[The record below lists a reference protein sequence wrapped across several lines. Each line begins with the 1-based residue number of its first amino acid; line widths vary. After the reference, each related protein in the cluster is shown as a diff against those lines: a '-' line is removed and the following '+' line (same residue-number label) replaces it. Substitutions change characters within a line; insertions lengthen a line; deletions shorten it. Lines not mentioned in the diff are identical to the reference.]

1 MDYQVSTLNVRG
13 PSDRHRSQANDR
25 ERARA
30 VMADLFRLTGHGPD
44 EQPFAERALALLLEH

>member
-1 MDYQVSTLNVRG
+1 VLAFATHYCAIDT
-13 PSDRHRSQANDR
+13 DR

-30 VMADLFRLTGHGPD
+30 VLADLFRLTGHGPD